1 MALSVVGMEDRRW
14 QVSPCVICLYLSR
27 PPHPPQPLCSLVPHI
42 SAAAAHPSFPSVLT
56 HPTPTHPPTHPHTHT
71 HTHTHTHQEE
81 AAKYDQATHE
91 ALTEI
96 ASNLSPGDSA
106 PPVSPAEVHARS
118 AHECVEVVMQC
129 ELVTTVV
136 RTSARGPA
144 TGSTPLGG
152 QGGWP
157 GAGGAS
163 SNLTE
168 TVSRPPSLL
177 ALCTVNLSAPAPAPA
192 SDIRHPSDVC
202 LPYLNAC
209 MIRVRALRGCGSV
222 CGVHG
227 YGFLCTA
234 SLRYMRHAPCMRTKH
249 VCTSR
254 WCQRHGGRFL

>member
-27 PPHPPQPLCSLVPHI
+27 PPHPPQPLCSLVPLI
-42 SAAAAHPSFPSVLT
+42 SAAAARPSFPSVLT
-56 HPTPTHPPTHPHTHT
+56 HPTPTGRGS
-71 HTHTHTHQEE
+71 EVRS
-81 AAKYDQATHE
+81 
-91 ALTEI
+91 
-96 ASNLSPGDSA
+96 SNARGLDRNRIQLVPRRLSTSGLPRR
-106 PPVSPAEVHARS
+106 SPRPI
-118 AHECVEVVMQC
+118 
-129 ELVTTVV
+129 
-136 RTSARGPA
+136 SARVRGGGDA
-144 TGSTPLGG
+144 VRACHDRRADLSKRSGHRQHTLGRP
-152 QGGWP
+152 GWL
-157 GAGGAS
+157 AGRRRGIEQS
-163 SNLTE
+163 DGNGVT
-168 TVSRPPSLL
+168 PPSLL

-209 MIRVRALRGCGSV
+209 MIRVRAVRGCGSV